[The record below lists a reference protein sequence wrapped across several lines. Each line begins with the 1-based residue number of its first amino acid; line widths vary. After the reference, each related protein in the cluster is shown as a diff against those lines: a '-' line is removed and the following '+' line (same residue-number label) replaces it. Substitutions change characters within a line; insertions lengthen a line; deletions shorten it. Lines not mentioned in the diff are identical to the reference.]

1 MNVLLQKMVNN
12 MREEYD
18 VKALNPRKNPYAKA
32 IKKPITM
39 NVSITTIDYFKG
51 LAQETGIPYQTM
63 VNYYLDE

>member
-1 MNVLLQKMVNN
+1 MVNN